1 MIQTLKTH
9 INLKKTHINL
19 KKNVENI
26 NDIINKEDNNSVE
39 NYNIKYGKGY
49 KDKEGIKKFLE
60 TYTFIEENIN
70 YTLILM
76 TDTEE
81 NKENVIFKVF
91 QMDDD
96 NLNRK
101 IKIIND
107 FILNKLKNKYSKEIE
122 DIITN
127 YKNTDIKIKVYIQN
141 NNYLKIFI
149 IIEK

>member
-1 MIQTLKTH
+1 MIQTL
-9 INLKKTHINL
+9 KTHINL